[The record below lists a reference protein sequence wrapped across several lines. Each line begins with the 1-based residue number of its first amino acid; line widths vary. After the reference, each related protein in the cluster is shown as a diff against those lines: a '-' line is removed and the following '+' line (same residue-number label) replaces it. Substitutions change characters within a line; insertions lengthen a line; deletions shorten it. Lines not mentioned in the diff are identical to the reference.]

1 MRIRSLLQIVAVV
14 VSAWLLAPAVASSRP
29 QDAQSQSSSQGDSV
43 AEAARRS
50 REKKKTATSKPVKV
64 IDDDDLAKRNYPA
77 GNAGL
82 NVGAPPQEETAP
94 PSAAAVAAAEADDK
108 VATADAKKKAADE
121 DAQIADLKAQL
132 AEAEKDLD
140 ISQREFALDQDAY
153 LSKTDYANDTVGKAK
168 LDAEKAQIASQQQDV
183 EQLKTK
189 LAALEELK
197 KQRKAPAAQNPQPA
211 DTEKPN
217 ATPPS
222 L

>member
-1 MRIRSLLQIVAVV
+1 MRIRSLLQIVAIV
-14 VSAWLLAPAVASSRP
+14 VSTWLLAPAVAASRP
-29 QDAQSQSSSQGDSV
+29 QDSQSSQGDSV

-50 REKKKTATSKPVKV
+50 REKKKNAASKPAKV

-77 GNAGL
+77 GDAGL
-82 NVGAPPQEETAP
+82 NVGAPPREETTP
-94 PSAAAVAAAEADDK
+94 PSAAAVAQAEADDK
-108 VATADAKKKAADE
+108 VATAEARKNAADE
-121 DAQIADLKAQL
+121 DAKIADLKAQV

-140 ISQREFALDQDAY
+140 ISQREFALDQDAF

-168 LDAEKAQIASQQQDV
+168 LDAERAHIADQQQDV
-183 EQLKTK
+183 ERLKTK
-189 LAALEELK
+189 LAALEESK
-197 KQRKAPAAQNPQPA
+197 TQRKGAAARNPPPA

>member
-1 MRIRSLLQIVAVV
+1 MRIRSLLQIVAIMIG
-14 VSAWLLAPAVASSRP
+14 AWLITPAIAASRP
-29 QDAQSQSSSQGDSV
+29 QDTQSTSQGDSV

-50 REKKKTATSKPVKV
+50 REKKKNAASKPAKV

-94 PSAAAVAAAEADDK
+94 PSAAAVAEAEADDK
-108 VATADAKKKAADE
+108 VATAEAKKRAADDDAK
-121 DAQIADLKAQL
+121 IADLKAQL

-140 ISQREFALDQDAY
+140 ISQREFALDQDAF

-183 EQLKTK
+183 ERLKTK

-197 KQRKAPAAQNPQPA
+197 KQRGAARSTVAPNNSENPAGAPPQN
-211 DTEKPN
+211 
-217 ATPPS
+217 
-222 L
+222 